1 MAGERLNNMKLIIG
15 LGNPGEEY
23 KYNRHNIGF
32 IILDMFLSEYKDNFS
47 EFKYDKKLKSEIAI
61 GNIAGEKVIL
71 AKPKTFM
78 NKSGDAL
85 SLIMNFYKID
95 IKDIIILQ
103 DDKDLEFAKIR
114 IRDESSAGG
123 HNGIKSIISAIGT
136 NKIKRLKFGIANERL
151 NFMPTDAF
159 VLENFSKEEMDK
171 IYSKKDEIVN
181 LLYSL
186 L

>member
-1 MAGERLNNMKLIIG
+1 MI
-15 LGNPGEEY
+15 
-23 KYNRHNIGF
+23 
-32 IILDMFLSEYKDNFS
+32 
-47 EFKYDKKLKSEIAI
+47 
-61 GNIAGEKVIL
+61 
-71 AKPKTFM
+71 
-78 NKSGDAL
+78 
-85 SLIMNFYKID
+85 
-95 IKDIIILQ
+95 IKDIIVIQ

-114 IRDESSAGG
+114 IKDESSAGG

-186 L
+186 LWLLLESQ